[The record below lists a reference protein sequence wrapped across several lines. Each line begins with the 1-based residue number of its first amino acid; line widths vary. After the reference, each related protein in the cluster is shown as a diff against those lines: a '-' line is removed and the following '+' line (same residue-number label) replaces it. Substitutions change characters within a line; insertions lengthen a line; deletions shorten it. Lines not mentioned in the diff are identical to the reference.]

1 MKKKTIMIIGIILSI
16 AWMGVIFWFSSRTS
30 SQLDMR
36 NRFIVKII
44 LELFFKNFDTLPI
57 DNQNQIL
64 NNISFYVSKSAH
76 YLEYG
81 MLALLLSLAFIL
93 VKKRRYRYLF
103 IMLVVILY
111 AASDEIHQ
119 IFTGGRTPRSLD
131 VIYDSLG
138 GLTMVLL
145 IELVITFI
153 GLVRKHD

>member
-1 MKKKTIMIIGIILSI
+1 MKKKVMIIGIILSLI
-16 AWMGVIFWFSSRTS
+16 WMGVIFWFSSRSS
-30 SQLDMR
+30 SQLDVR

-44 LELFFKNFDTLPI
+44 IDLFIPNFDNLNI

-64 NNISFYVSKSAH
+64 GDISFYVSKSAH

-81 MLALLLSLAFIL
+81 MLALLLSMAFIL

-111 AASDEIHQ
+111 AISDEIHQ
-119 IFTGGRTPRSLD
+119 MFSDGRTPRVLD
-131 VIYDSLG
+131 VMIDSLG

-145 IELVITFI
+145 IELFITII
-153 GLVRKHD
+153 GLVKKHD